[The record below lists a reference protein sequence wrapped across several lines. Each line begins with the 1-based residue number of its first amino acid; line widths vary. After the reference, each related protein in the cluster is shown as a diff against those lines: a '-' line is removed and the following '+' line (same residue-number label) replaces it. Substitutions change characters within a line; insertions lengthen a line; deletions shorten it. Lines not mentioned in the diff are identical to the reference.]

1 MTAQVKELQKEIRS
15 INEANGWYED
25 ERPFSADIALL
36 HSEVDELEEAL
47 VLGGEYDN
55 STEEMA
61 DILIRLLDTAERR
74 NYDIELAVQEE
85 IVLDEPTIEADS
97 PDEFPSALHRL
108 ISRAYEG
115 YRKHDNRKTELYVS
129 LTYVML
135 LKAAK
140 TMNKDIDSAVR
151 IKMEKNRKRGY
162 RYGGKAE

>member
-97 PDEFPSALHRL
+97 LPMNFPLLSIVSFLGLMKVTASMTTGRQNFMCHLH
-108 ISRAYEG
+108 
-115 YRKHDNRKTELYVS
+115 
-129 LTYVML
+129 M
-135 LKAAK
+135 
-140 TMNKDIDSAVR
+140 
-151 IKMEKNRKRGY
+151 
-162 RYGGKAE
+162 